1 MELELSLLMEEAL
14 KEAEEAFREDEVPVG
29 AVLASSVGEIIARA
43 HNRTISMSDPTAH
56 AEILALRDAC
66 TRLGNYRLPG
76 TCMVV
81 TVEPCIM
88 CMGAALHA
96 RIQRLVF
103 GTPDPKAGAVVSLF
117 RLASDNRLNHRI
129 EVISGPREQE
139 CRRLMQDFFK
149 ARR

>member
-14 KEAEEAFREDEVPVG
+14 KEAAAAQEEDEVPVG
-29 AVLASSVGEIIARA
+29 AVLAGPDGEIIARA
-43 HNRTISMSDPTAH
+43 HNRTIAMKDPTAH

-66 TRLGNYRLPG
+66 KRVGNYRLTG
-76 TCMVV
+76 TCLVV

-103 GTPDPKAGAVVSLF
+103 GTADPKAGAVVSLF

-129 EVISGPREQE
+129 EVLSGPREEE
-139 CRRLMQDFFK
+139 CRLLMQDFFK